1 MKKINFLLLAAAV
14 CVASTSAADD
24 FVIATGGEGGGYER
38 QGKILATHIDK
49 QLNKAKQRM
58 DIEVINSTG
67 SVENLE
73 LLNSGEAQMAI
84 VQADAMNVMPPSISF
99 KAKASQ
105 IETVFWVYNVKNDF
119 DDLEDVEGTDALI
132 VLVDGS
138 GAMVTMQSFAKEDSG
153 YKKTLDNAILAD
165 DLYDAFDIVSEG
177 KQNGKKVAGLLYVST
192 RIPSEVA
199 TDFKGKVLIG
209 EATDSDFN
217 DAEDVNGDSLYT
229 NCDVNKAMAG
239 GLTDSWGSIETVCV
253 QSMVVYNTDME
264 NRKIAKAVKKGVNKA
279 LRGVK

>member
-1 MKKINFLLLAAAV
+1 MKNFKLLAITAAV
-14 CVASTSAADD
+14 TMATPVIADD

-38 QGKILATHIDK
+38 QGKILAASIGK
-49 QLNKAKQRM
+49 QLKKVKQRM

-67 SVENLE
+67 SIENLE

-84 VQADAMNVMPPSISF
+84 VQADAMSVMPPSISF
-99 KAKASQ
+99 KAKGSQ

-138 GAMVTMQSFAKEDSG
+138 GAMITMQSFAKEDSG
-153 YKKTLDNAILAD
+153 YKKTLDNAVLAD
-165 DLYDAFDIVSEG
+165 DLYDAFDIVAEG
-177 KQNGKKVAGLLYVST
+177 KANGKKVAGLLYVST

-229 NCDVNKAMAG
+229 NCDVNKAMTG
-239 GLTDSWGSIETVCV
+239 GLTDSWGDIETVCV